1 MLVIGSDPGSFYLYL
16 YLSHDNDNDIDSG
29 PSRFAPSR
37 LVRVPTTSP
46 ASTLTLAS
54 TSASVTETPVDA
66 EVPTSDP
73 VVMRPPLNLPWDAVV
88 SQLTE
93 NFGYSVAD
101 LAEYDS
107 LDSSKEEL
115 MKLYLSMQ
123 VARCFEN
130 ACNQQY
136 MQGKIRGFMHLDN
149 GQEAIPALVEY
160 AIKKG
165 DKKLSYYREH
175 THALA
180 SGVDAGEIMAE
191 LFMKDTGCCRGAGG
205 SMHIFDREHYFQ
217 GGWALVCEQ
226 LPYAAGAAKSILL
239 DRELGLSDNQNY
251 DKQDVAPP
259 ADDDRIS
266 IVFVGEGG
274 AQNGRTAEL
283 LNAASKDNLPLLLL
297 VIDNGRAINTFT
309 PDIAKNSNVY
319 EQGKHY
325 GVPGLLVDGNDAAQ
339 VAKGGKAV
347 IDYIRK
353 GNGPAI
359 LQVHTYRFNGHS
371 PADPEHERGRK
382 EEKAWARQAQ
392 DPIKGFEDKWIAAG
406 MFTEE
411 ELKEAR
417 KQVLADVKKVVQFAD
432 ESPMPPVELAKELE
446 FPDAPDTDY
455 NLKVAPTFANAVN
468 ARTITPDKMQTIQA
482 HIQALQAKAMAG
494 EISIGDAINLAIH
507 EEMLRD
513 PTTTI
518 HAEDLQAGSSYDIPK
533 LTQQTYGKGRA
544 ADEIIDEGHFIG
556 KALGEAL
563 NGYRPIV
570 ELMNTNFG
578 IYGMAEISSAGNTF
592 ATTGGK
598 FNMPMTI
605 IGAGGTAPNQAL
617 GAEHSQP
624 FHAYVMGI
632 PGLKIGTAAS
642 PAAAYGITKSMI
654 RDNGPCFLF
663 APVKMMKESKGPVE
677 LGKCMPLNK
686 AALLHEA
693 SADAVAG
700 RKAVTVLTYLHG
712 VKEAQMAIQ
721 SIQEEGYDIDL
732 IELRSLKPLDMDT
745 ISSSLSRTHKMCILD
760 ESTKSGG
767 VGATI
772 SAIVSEELFDLLD
785 APVKRLCMDDA
796 PVPYAESMEKAVV
809 KRGSDLI
816 EAVFDICT
824 GKW

>member
-1 MLVIGSDPGSFYLYL
+1 MD
-16 YLSHDNDNDIDSG
+16 
-29 PSRFAPSR
+29 
-37 LVRVPTTSP
+37 
-46 ASTLTLAS
+46 
-54 TSASVTETPVDA
+54 
-66 EVPTSDP
+66 
-73 VVMRPPLNLPWDAVV
+73 
-88 SQLTE
+88 
-93 NFGYSVAD
+93 NFGYSEVD
-101 LAEYDS
+101 IAEYET
-107 LDSSKEEL
+107 LDTNKDEL
-115 MKLYLSMQ
+115 MKIYKAMQ
-123 VARCFEN
+123 LARGFEN

-149 GQEAIPALVEY
+149 GQESIPALVDY

-180 SGVDAGEIMAE
+180 SGVDAGEVMAE
-191 LFMKDTGCCRGAGG
+191 LFMKDTGSCRGAGG
-205 SMHIFDREHYFQ
+205 SMHIFDKENYFQ

-239 DRELGLSDNQNY
+239 DRELGVSDDENFE
-251 DKQDVAPP
+251 KKDVAPP
-259 ADDDRIS
+259 ADDDRIAV
-266 IVFVGEGG
+266 VFVGEGG

-283 LNAASKDNLPLLLL
+283 LNAASKDNLPVLLL

-325 GVPGLLVDGNDAAQ
+325 GVPGLLVDGMDAAD

-382 EEKAWARQAQ
+382 EEKAWARQEQ
-392 DPIKGFEDKWIAAG
+392 DPIKGFENKWIGAG
-406 MFTEE
+406 VFTEE

-417 KQVLADVKKVVQFAD
+417 KAILADVKKSVEFAD
-432 ESPMPPVELAKELE
+432 SSPMPPVELAKELE

-455 NLKVAPTFANAVN
+455 NLREGPTFADEVN
-468 ARTITPDKMQTIQA
+468 ARTISPAKMEVIQG
-482 HIQALQAKAMAG
+482 HIDMLREKANAG

-556 KALGEAL
+556 KALGEGL

-578 IYGMAEISSAGNTF
+578 IYGMAELSSAGNTY
-592 ATTGGK
+592 ATTGGRFK
-598 FNMPMTI
+598 MPMTI

-642 PAAAYGITKSMI
+642 PAAAYGLTKSMI

-686 AALLHEA
+686 AALLNEA
-693 SADAVAG
+693 SPEAVSSG
-700 RKAVTVLTYLHG
+700 NAVTVLTYLHG
-712 VKEAQMAIQ
+712 VKESMMAIEA
-721 SIQEEGYDIDL
+721 IQEEGFDVDL

-745 ISSSLSRTHKMCILD
+745 IATSLSRTHKLCILD

-772 SAIVSEELFDLLD
+772 SAQVSEELFDLLD

-816 EAVFDICT
+816 EGVFDLCT

>member
-1 MLVIGSDPGSFYLYL
+1 M
-16 YLSHDNDNDIDSG
+16 
-29 PSRFAPSR
+29 
-37 LVRVPTTSP
+37 TSLFM
-46 ASTLTLAS
+46 AATLDAADTA
-54 TSASVTETPVDA
+54 TEEGVS
-66 EVPTSDP
+66 E
-73 VVMRPPLNLPWDAVV
+73 VMRPPINLPWSKVAQ
-88 SQLTE
+88 QLE
-93 NFGYSVAD
+93 SAFGYSPAEIDAYVAEVD
-101 LAEYDS
+101 N
-107 LDSSKEEL
+107 SKGTL
-115 MKLYLSMQ
+115 TKLYKAMQ
-123 VARCFEN
+123 MARCFEN

-149 GQEAIPALVEY
+149 GQESIPGLVDY
-160 AIKKG
+160 AIQQT
-165 DKKLSYYREH
+165 DKKFSYYREH
-175 THALA
+175 THAIA
-180 SGVDAGEIMAE
+180 SGVDPGAVMAE
-191 LFMKDTGCCRGAGG
+191 LFMKDTGTCRGAGG
-205 SMHIFDREHYFQ
+205 SMHIFDRENYFQ

-239 DRELGLSDNQNY
+239 DRALGLSDDASYQKQN
-251 DKQDVAPP
+251 VPPP
-259 ADDDRIS
+259 ADDDRIAV
-266 IVFVGEGG
+266 VFVGEGG

-283 LNAASKDNLPLLLL
+283 LNAAAKDNLPILLL

-309 PDIAKNSNVY
+309 PDIATNSNVY

-325 GVPGLLVDGNDAAQ
+325 GIPGLLVDGNDAAD

-347 IDYIRK
+347 IDYIRQGK
-353 GNGPAI
+353 GPAI

-392 DPIKGFEDKWIAAG
+392 DPIKNFEDKYISRG
-406 MFTEE
+406 IFTEE

-417 KQVLADVKKVVQFAD
+417 KEVLAEVKKCVEFAD
-432 ESPMPPVELAKELE
+432 ASPMPPVELAKELE
-446 FPDAPDTDY
+446 FPDVPDTDY
-455 NLKVAPTFANAVN
+455 NLKVAPAFADEVN
-468 ARTITPDKMQTIQA
+468 ARTISPEKMETIQA
-482 HIQALQAKAMAG
+482 HIASLRTKAEAG

-513 PTTTI
+513 PSTTI

-533 LTQQTYGKGRA
+533 LTQQTYGQVRA

-598 FNMPMTI
+598 FDMPMTI

-642 PAAAYGITKSMI
+642 PAAAYGLTKSMI

-663 APVKMMKESKGPVE
+663 APVKMMKEAKGPIDM
-677 LGKCMPLNK
+677 GKCMPLNK
-686 AALLHEA
+686 AAVLHEA
-693 SADAVAG
+693 SADAVNAG
-700 RKAVTVLTYLHG
+700 KAVTVLTYLHG
-712 VKEAQMAIQ
+712 VKEAQEAID
-721 SIQEEGYDIDL
+721 SIQEEGFDVDL

-745 ISSSLSRTHKMCILD
+745 IATSLGRTHKMCILD

-772 SAIVSEELFDLLD
+772 SALVSEELFDLLD
-785 APVKRLCMDDA
+785 APVRRLCMDDA
-796 PVPYAESMEKAVV
+796 PVPYASSMEIAVV

-816 EAVFDICT
+816 EGVFDLCT

>member
-1 MLVIGSDPGSFYLYL
+1 MFRIFTDMRIAVPCSFLSETGRACRHETAHQSPVEECDPAGTNKSNVDTEQCLPNHEGEGYLTVTFGFVVAL
-16 YLSHDNDNDIDSG
+16 L
-29 PSRFAPSR
+29 PSIAI
-37 LVRVPTTSP
+37 
-46 ASTLTLAS
+46 
-54 TSASVTETPVDA
+54 
-66 EVPTSDP
+66 
-73 VVMRPPLNLPWDAVV
+73 
-88 SQLTE
+88 QLMD
-93 NFGYSVAD
+93 NFGYSAAD
-101 LAEYDS
+101 IARYET
-107 LDSSKEEL
+107 LDSNKEDL
-115 MKLYLSMQ
+115 MKLYRAMQ
-123 VARCFEN
+123 WARGFEN

-149 GQEAIPALVEY
+149 GQESIPALVDY
-160 AIKKG
+160 AIKKQ

-175 THALA
+175 THAIA
-180 SGVDAGEIMAE
+180 SGVDPGEIMAE
-191 LFMKDTGCCRGAGG
+191 LFMKDTGSCRGAGG
-205 SMHIFDREHYFQ
+205 SMHIFDKENYFQ

-239 DRELGLSDNQNY
+239 DRELGVSDDATY
-251 DKQDVAPP
+251 EKQDVPP
-259 ADDDRIS
+259 PVDDDRIS
-266 IVFVGEGG
+266 VVFVGEGG

-283 LNAASKDNLPLLLL
+283 LNAASLDNLPLLLL

-309 PDIAKNSNVY
+309 PDIARNSNVF

-325 GVPGLLVDGNDAAQ
+325 GVPGLLVDGMDAAD

-392 DPIKGFEDKWIAAG
+392 DPIKGFEDKWTSAG
-406 MFTEE
+406 MFTED
-411 ELKEAR
+411 ELKEVR
-417 KQVLADVKKVVQFAD
+417 KEVLAEVKKCVEFAD
-432 ESPMPPVELAKELE
+432 KSPMPPMELAKELE
-446 FPDAPDTDY
+446 FPDAPGTDY
-455 NLKVAPTFANAVN
+455 NLREGPAFADSVN
-468 ARTITPDKMQTIQA
+468 SRTIAPDKMQVIQE
-482 HIQALQAKAMAG
+482 HIAALRAKAKAG

-578 IYGMAEISSAGNTF
+578 IYGMAEISSAGNTY
-592 ATTGGK
+592 ATTGGR

-642 PAAAYGITKSMI
+642 PAAAYGLTKSMI

-693 SADAVAG
+693 SPEAVKSG
-700 RKAVTVLTYLHG
+700 KAVTVLTYLHG
-712 VKEAQMAIQ
+712 VKESMMVID
-721 SIQEEGYDIDL
+721 SIQEEGFDIDL
-732 IELRSLKPLDMDT
+732 IELRSLKPLDMET
-745 ISSSLSRTHKMCILD
+745 IATSLARTHKMCILD

-816 EAVFDICT
+816 EGVFDICT

>member
-1 MLVIGSDPGSFYLYL
+1 MKFSTAALTLFGLAASATAFV
-16 YLSHDNDNDIDSG
+16 G
-29 PSRFAPSR
+29 PAQQKPFHVA
-37 LVRVPTTSP
+37 TTSQNSGSSLFM
-46 ASTLTLAS
+46 AATLES
-54 TSASVTETPVDA
+54 TSTTTEEDDA
-66 EVPTSDP
+66 T
-73 VVMRPPLNLPWDAVV
+73 VMRPPINLPWDKVAA
-88 SQLTE
+88 QLE
-93 NFGYSVAD
+93 SAFGYTPEEIAAYGAD
-101 LAEYDS
+101 VDG
-107 LDSSKEEL
+107 SKETL
-115 MKLYLSMQ
+115 TKLYKAMQ
-123 VARCFEN
+123 MARGFEN

-149 GQEAIPALVEY
+149 GQESIPGLVDY
-160 AIKKG
+160 AIKTG
-165 DKKLSYYREH
+165 DKKFSYYREH
-175 THALA
+175 THAIA
-180 SGVDAGEIMAE
+180 SGVDPGAVMAE
-191 LFMKDTGCCRGAGG
+191 LFMKDTGTCRGAGG
-205 SMHIFDREHYFQ
+205 SMHIFDRENYFQ

-239 DRELGLSDNQNY
+239 DRALGVSDNDEYQ
-251 DKQDVAPP
+251 KQDVAPP
-259 ADDDRIS
+259 ADDDRIAV
-266 IVFVGEGG
+266 VFVGEGG

-283 LNAASKDNLPLLLL
+283 LNAAAKDNLPILLL

-309 PDIAKNSNVY
+309 PDIATNSNVY

-325 GVPGLLVDGNDAAQ
+325 GIPGLLVDGLDAAD

-353 GNGPAI
+353 GKGPAI

-382 EEKAWARQAQ
+382 EEKAWARQEQ
-392 DPIKGFEDKWIAAG
+392 DPIKSFEDKYIAKG
-406 MFTEE
+406 VFTEE
-411 ELKEAR
+411 ELKDAR
-417 KQVLADVKKVVQFAD
+417 KEVLAEVKECVKFAD

-446 FPDAPDTDY
+446 FPDKPDTDY
-455 NLKVAPTFANAVN
+455 NTKVGPAFADEVN
-468 ARTITPDKMQTIQA
+468 SRTISADKMATIQA
-482 HIQALQAKAMAG
+482 HIASLQAKADAG

-533 LTQQTYGKGRA
+533 LTQQTYGQVRA

-598 FNMPMTI
+598 FDMPMTI

-642 PAAAYGITKSMI
+642 PAAAYGLTKSMI

-663 APVKMMKESKGPVE
+663 APVKMMKEAKGPIDM
-677 LGKCMPLNK
+677 GKCMPLNK

-693 SADAVAG
+693 SAESVASG
-700 RKAVTVLTYLHG
+700 KSVTVLTYLHG
-712 VKEAQMAIQ
+712 VKESQAAIE
-721 SIQEEGYDIDL
+721 SIQEEGFDIDL
-732 IELRSLKPLDMDT
+732 IELRSLKPLDMET
-745 ISSSLSRTHKMCILD
+745 IATSLGRTHKMCILD

-772 SAIVSEELFDLLD
+772 SALVSEELFDLLD
-785 APVKRLCMDDA
+785 APVRRLCMDDA
-796 PVPYAESMEKAVV
+796 PVPYASSMEVAVV

-816 EAVFDICT
+816 EGVFDICT

>member
-1 MLVIGSDPGSFYLYL
+1 
-16 YLSHDNDNDIDSG
+16 
-29 PSRFAPSR
+29 
-37 LVRVPTTSP
+37 
-46 ASTLTLAS
+46 
-54 TSASVTETPVDA
+54 
-66 EVPTSDP
+66 
-73 VVMRPPLNLPWDAVV
+73 
-88 SQLTE
+88 
-93 NFGYSVAD
+93 
-101 LAEYDS
+101 
-107 LDSSKEEL
+107 
-115 MKLYLSMQ
+115 
-123 VARCFEN
+123 
-130 ACNQQY
+130 
-136 MQGKIRGFMHLDN
+136 
-149 GQEAIPALVEY
+149 
-160 AIKKG
+160 
-165 DKKLSYYREH
+165 
-175 THALA
+175 
-180 SGVDAGEIMAE
+180 
-191 LFMKDTGCCRGAGG
+191 
-205 SMHIFDREHYFQ
+205 MHIFDRETYFQ

-239 DRELGLSDNQNY
+239 DRALGVSDNDEYQ
-251 DKQDVAPP
+251 KQDVPPP
-259 ADDDRIS
+259 ADDDRIAV
-266 IVFVGEGG
+266 VFVGEGG

-283 LNAASKDNLPLLLL
+283 LNAAAKDNLPILLL

-309 PDIAKNSNVY
+309 PDIATNSNVY
-319 EQGKHY
+319 QQGKHY
-325 GVPGLLVDGNDAAQ
+325 GIPGLLVDGMDAAD

-353 GNGPAI
+353 GKGPAI

-392 DPIKGFEDKWIAAG
+392 DPIKGFEDKYIAKG
-406 MFTEE
+406 VFTEE

-417 KQVLADVKKVVQFAD
+417 KEVLAEVKKCVQFAD

-446 FPDAPDTDY
+446 FPDKPDTDY
-455 NLKVAPTFANAVN
+455 NLREGPAFADAVN
-468 ARTITPDKMQTIQA
+468 GRTISPEKMQTIQA
-482 HIQALQAKAMAG
+482 HIASLRAKAEAG

-533 LTQQTYGKGRA
+533 LTQQTYGQVRA

-578 IYGMAEISSAGNTF
+578 IYGMAEISSAGNTY

-598 FNMPMTI
+598 FDMPMTI

-642 PAAAYGITKSMI
+642 PAAAYGLTKSMI

-663 APVKMMKESKGPVE
+663 APVKMMKESKGPIE

-693 SADAVAG
+693 SAESVSAG
-700 RKAVTVLTYLHG
+700 KAVTVLTYLHG
-712 VKEAQMAIQ
+712 VKEAQAAIE
-721 SIQEEGYDIDL
+721 SIQEEGFDIDL
-732 IELRSLKPLDMDT
+732 IELRSLKPLDMES
-745 ISSSLSRTHKMCILD
+745 IAKSLGRTHKMCILD

-772 SAIVSEELFDLLD
+772 SAMVSEELFDLLD
-785 APVKRLCMDDA
+785 APVRRLCMDDA
-796 PVPYAESMEKAVV
+796 PVPYASSMEVAVV